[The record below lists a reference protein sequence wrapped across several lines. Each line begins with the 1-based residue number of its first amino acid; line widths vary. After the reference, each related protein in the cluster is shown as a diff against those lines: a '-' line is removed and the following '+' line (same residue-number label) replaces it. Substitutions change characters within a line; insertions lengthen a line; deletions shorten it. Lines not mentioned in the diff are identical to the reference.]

1 MASLMQP
8 IIQELA
14 ELHAAE
20 AATLWALDDPELHD
34 RIAAHL
40 DGLLVCLRRGADP
53 LAGLERPWHGAD
65 LFPAA
70 WLARAARRDDLA
82 ACAVA
87 DDDEGQRAIAAAAA
101 WP

>member
-1 MASLMQP
+1 MQA

-14 ELHAAE
+14 ELHAGE
-20 AATLWALDDPELHD
+20 AATLWALDDPDLHE
-34 RIAAHL
+34 RISAHL

-53 LAGLERPWHGAD
+53 LAGLEQPWRGAD
-65 LFPAA
+65 LFPVA

-82 ACAVA
+82 ARAVS
-87 DDDEGQRAIAAAAA
+87 DDDEGRRAIAAAAA

>member
-1 MASLMQP
+1 MQA

-20 AATLWALDDPELHD
+20 AATLWVLDDPELND

-40 DGLLVCLRRGADP
+40 DGLRVCLQRRADP
-53 LAGLERPWHGAD
+53 LAGLERPWRGAD

-70 WLARAARRDDLA
+70 WLARTARRDDLTA
-82 ACAVA
+82 LATAGD
-87 DDDEGQRAIAAAAA
+87 DDDEGRRAIAAAAD
-101 WP
+101 WR

>member
-1 MASLMQP
+1 MQA

-20 AATLWALDDPELHD
+20 AATLWVLDDPDLHD

-40 DGLLVCLRRGADP
+40 DGLLVCMQRGADP
-53 LAGLERPWHGAD
+53 LSRLDRPWRGAD

-70 WLARAARRDDLA
+70 WLARTARRDDLTALASA
-82 ACAVA
+82 AD
-87 DDDEGQRAIAAAAA
+87 DDDEGRRAIAAAAA